1 MACAILPLNL
11 LSQLILTAKALNLPF
26 VTGVVF
32 TRTCSLNYVYPM
44 MSFQFAAHVEP
55 TGSLGV

>member
-11 LSQLILTAKALNLPF
+11 LSQLNLTAKALTLPF
-26 VTGVVF
+26 ITGVVF
-32 TRTCSLNYVYPM
+32 TRTCSLNYVYPL
-44 MSFQFAAHVEP
+44 MSFQFAAHIEP